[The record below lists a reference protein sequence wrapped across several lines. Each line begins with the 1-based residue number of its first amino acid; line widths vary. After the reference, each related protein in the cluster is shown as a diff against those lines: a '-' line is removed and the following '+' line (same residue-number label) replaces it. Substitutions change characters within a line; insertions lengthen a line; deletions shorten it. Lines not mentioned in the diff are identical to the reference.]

1 MLLTSAELRALD
13 RVSLRARRAFTGAS
27 KGEKRSTRR
36 GSSVEFADFRSYNFG
51 DDLRRVDWNAFGRF
65 DKMFLK
71 LFLEEEDL
79 DISLLLDASASM
91 SIGPS
96 AKWKMARQLACAL
109 GYVAL
114 THYDRVSGA
123 AFDASSRDFLPPS
136 RGRAAV
142 PTLLRWCEALQ
153 PAQPGARSDLAGS
166 DFARSMKSFALRASR
181 PGLAFVM
188 SDFLLEEGYEVGL
201 KTLLAR
207 GFEVV
212 AVQILDR
219 DELEPGLV
227 GDWKLVDVESAGE
240 REVSISSSL
249 LKQYKKNLD
258 AYTGGLRGFCLR
270 YGMSYAL
277 VPSDTPA
284 LDVVLRILRPT
295 GSVA

>member
-36 GSSVEFADFRSYNFG
+36 GSSVEFADFRAYNFG

-79 DISLLLDASASM
+79 DISLLVDASASM
-91 SIGPS
+91 SFGPAS
-96 AKWKMARQLACAL
+96 KWKLARQLACAL

-114 THYDRVSGA
+114 THYDRVSAA
-123 AFDASSRDFLPPS
+123 AFDSSARSFLPPS
-136 RGRAAV
+136 RGRASV
-142 PTLLRWCEALQ
+142 PNLLRWCDALQ
-153 PAQPGARSDLAGS
+153 PAQAGIAS
-166 DFARSMKSFALRASR
+166 DFARSMKGFALRAAR
-181 PGLAFVM
+181 PGLAFVL
-188 SDFLLEEGYEVGL
+188 SDFLLEEGYEPGL

-207 GFEVV
+207 GFDVV
-212 AVQILDR
+212 AIQILDR
-219 DELEPGLV
+219 DELEPRIT
-227 GDWKLVDVESAGE
+227 GDWKLRDAETSGE
-240 REVSISSSL
+240 REVEVSISSSL

-258 AYTGGLRGFCLR
+258 AHTNGLRSFCLR
-270 YGMSYAL
+270 YGLSYAL
-277 VPSDTPA
+277 APSDAAP

-295 GSVA
+295 GRVA